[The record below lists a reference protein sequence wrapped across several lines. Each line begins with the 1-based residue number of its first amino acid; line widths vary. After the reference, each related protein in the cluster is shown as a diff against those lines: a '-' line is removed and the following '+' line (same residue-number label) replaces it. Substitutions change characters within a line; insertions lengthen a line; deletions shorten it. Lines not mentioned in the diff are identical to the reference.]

1 MLATL
6 KMLGVSSLNRQL
18 GWLATC
24 SFFAG
29 LALASLLVV
38 VSEFAVNSAQGKNHL
53 EVYGYSLSQCC
64 WSYIQEPVLR
74 LL

>member
-1 MLATL
+1 MATRYRLGFFPGRHQTRPEKRITTTSVSGMLATL

-29 LALASLLVV
+29 LALASL
-38 VSEFAVNSAQGKNHL
+38 
-53 EVYGYSLSQCC
+53 
-64 WSYIQEPVLR
+64 
-74 LL
+74 